1 MCQTTAGGPVRKLL
15 KLALRVLSAV
25 APGRAAKLAER
36 FWFAIP
42 QPRIGDD
49 ARKFLDTGAPFE
61 VSVAGTPVAGWRW
74 GSGPAVLLLHGWG
87 GYGAQLQAFVEPL
100 TRAGFQA
107 VIVDA
112 PSHGMSGP
120 SQRGPG
126 QATLFDFADA
136 LLAVAK
142 QAPEIAGVIAHSG
155 GCAAAAWALTR
166 SPGLHVRRMVFIA
179 PFGSAARYMAIF
191 QQTLGLS
198 DSALRHFRANTER
211 EYHFNWQDFE
221 VPAIADRVKTP
232 PVLVIHDKGD
242 RETAWQDGADIAA
255 KWPDATLQTT
265 NGLGHNRILRDP
277 SVIESAVRFLSG
289 P

>member
-1 MCQTTAGGPVRKLL
+1 MRKLQWF
-15 KLALRVLSAV
+15 ALRVLSAV
-25 APGRAAKLAER
+25 APGRAARLAER

-42 QPRIGDD
+42 HPRIGDD
-49 ARKFLDTGAPFE
+49 ARKFLDTGTPFE
-61 VSVAGTPVAGWRW
+61 VSVDGTPVAGWRW
-74 GSGPAVLLLHGWG
+74 GSGPTVLLLHGWG

-107 VIVDA
+107 VIMDA

-126 QATLFDFADA
+126 QATLFDFSNA

-142 QAPEIAGVIAHSG
+142 ESPDIAGVLAHSG
-155 GCAAAAWALTR
+155 GCAAAAWALTKSQELR
-166 SPGLHVRRMVFIA
+166 VRRMVFIA
-179 PFGSAARYMAIF
+179 PFGSAARYMGIF
-191 QQTLGLS
+191 QQMLGLS
-198 DSALRHFRANTER
+198 DRAMRQFRANTER
-211 EYHFNWQDFE
+211 EYHFSWDDFE
-221 VPAIADRVKTP
+221 VPAMASKAKTP

-255 KWPDATLQTT
+255 KWPNATLHTT

-277 SVIESAVRFLSG
+277 AVVDSAVRFLSG
-289 P
+289 RD